1 MDKEYASLLSTYK
14 RMFSLVDAF
23 HFNSQ
28 NTANV
33 YKKYLTVPDASAVI
47 PITHSGIKD
56 CRRRRVFDTNLLK
69 IGFIGSEAPFKGLP
83 LLKEVLAS
91 LNTEGY
97 EKNIM
102 LYVYGGRTGKD
113 DVLENVYYKGK
124 FSAAE
129 METVF
134 NGLDLLI
141 VPSICNETFSLVT
154 LEALSFGTIVLVS
167 SKVGAKDVVRKYA
180 PEFVFDSKTD
190 LYNLLKTLVNDRS
203 LMYKY
208 QDNLN
213 DDQWNYSIDTHAKDI
228 VNNLYF

>member
-33 YKKYLTVPDASAVI
+33 YKKYLTVPKASAVI
-47 PITHSGIKD
+47 PITHSDVKD
-56 CRRRRVFDTNLLK
+56 RRKRRVFDANLLK

-83 LLKEVLAS
+83 LLKEVLAN
-91 LNTEGY
+91 LNIEGY

-102 LYVYGGRTGKD
+102 LYVYGGRSGKD
-113 DVLENVYYKGK
+113 VVLRNVYYKGK
-124 FSAAE
+124 FGASE

-134 NGLDLLI
+134 NGIDLLI
-141 VPSICNETFSLVT
+141 VPSICYETFSLVT

-167 SKVGAKDVVRKYA
+167 SKVGAKDIVSRFA
-180 PEFVFDSKTD
+180 PEFVFDNKND
-190 LYNLLKTLVNDRS
+190 LYNILKMLVNDRS

-228 VNNLYF
+228 VNSLYF